1 MSKQGKVEGIRD
13 YTAPAGG
20 WGALKA
26 TANAIREQMENV
38 QAVTTLLRTNQP
50 DGFDC
55 PGCAWPDKKH
65 SSTFEFCENGAKAVT
80 WEATSKRVTPEFFAE
95 HTVSALLN
103 RSDHELENYG
113 RLTCPLVYD
122 RASDTFKPVA
132 WDVAF
137 ERIGEVLRSLDP
149 TQVEFYTSGRASNEA
164 AYLFQLFARGLGSN
178 NFPDCSNLCH
188 EPTVSA
194 CPSPSALVRAR
205 CLLMILICASWSFL
219 LAIIRAQIT
228 RE

>member
-80 WEATSKRVTPEFFAE
+80 
-95 HTVSALLN
+95 
-103 RSDHELENYG
+103 
-113 RLTCPLVYD
+113 
-122 RASDTFKPVA
+122 
-132 WDVAF
+132 
-137 ERIGEVLRSLDP
+137 
-149 TQVEFYTSGRASNEA
+149 
-164 AYLFQLFARGLGSN
+164 
-178 NFPDCSNLCH
+178 
-188 EPTVSA
+188 
-194 CPSPSALVRAR
+194 
-205 CLLMILICASWSFL
+205 
-219 LAIIRAQIT
+219 
-228 RE
+228 